1 LKTILESSN
10 NIILKDFNIAPL
22 NIKDVSLTL
31 KVKNLDFDK
40 IDEVLDPALREKIT
54 DFRLKKDIQ
63 QVNDLLE
70 KL

>member
-1 LKTILESSN
+1 
-10 NIILKDFNIAPL
+10 
-22 NIKDVSLTL
+22 L